1 MGIIDDTTST
11 IGVSILL
18 VVLSFIVYG
27 FASTMTSLP
36 GGHAAATLINN
47 AWSAMV
53 SDVGFA
59 LVAISVIGFV
69 VLLLWFIDTI
79 YSSSHDVF

>member
-1 MGIIDDTTST
+1 MRIIEDTTST

-18 VVLSFIVYG
+18 VVLSFIVYE
-27 FASTMTSLP
+27 FASTIASLP

-53 SDVGFA
+53 SDVEFV
-59 LVAISVIGFV
+59 LVVTGIISLIL
-69 VLLLWFIDTI
+69 LLLWFFDSIV
-79 YSSSHDVF
+79 SSGRETF